1 MNLLMSH
8 EISQKQIFQKTSS
21 NQSLDNI
28 QTRGAIASK
37 YIYKM
42 LMLDHNNHDAFI
54 KIPFNYHFML
64 SKTIWKYMP
73 KN

>member
-1 MNLLMSH
+1 MKFPKSR
-8 EISQKQIFQKTSS
+8 SS
-21 NQSLDNI
+21 KRQV
-28 QTRGAIASK
+28 ASK
-37 YIYKM
+37 AWIIYKLGEQLQVNIYIYKM